1 MDAGQS
7 IVLVIGIVD
16 KHRIRFFIFQA
27 ECAVICDRNI
37 WWILISLVVFYCQ
50 IPILVFIKIGDRYNI
65 GIAIRIFICRFPDG
79 FHRIPHRHFIWK
91 KDKTETVCFHII
103 LHTFI

>member
-37 WWILISLVVFYCQ
+37 LWILISLVVFYCQ
-50 IPILVFIKIGDRYNI
+50 IPILVFIKIGVKCYTNVV
-65 GIAIRIFICRFPDG
+65 
-79 FHRIPHRHFIWK
+79 
-91 KDKTETVCFHII
+91 TVVANKI
-103 LHTFI
+103 

>member
-37 WWILISLVVFYCQ
+37 LWILISLVVFYCK

>member
-1 MDAGQS
+1 M
-7 IVLVIGIVD
+7 
-16 KHRIRFFIFQA
+16 A

-37 WWILISLVVFYCQ
+37 LWILISLVVFYCQ

-65 GIAIRIFICRFPDG
+65 SIAIRIFICRFPDG